1 MLIRSISLLSL
12 LASVVLA
19 DVQFVKPTAGASI
32 SGGGSTL
39 SVSWEDSGDDP
50 PLSSLTTY
58 TLFLCAGGND
68 AASQKQIPL
77 GDSGGQGK
85 FSDGNEASGKV
96 DANFGASLPNAYF
109 LKMISTGPGGT
120 VTNYSPRFS
129 LTGMKGTF
137 PAAVLAGIQK
147 VSGTDGPPTEKMGG
161 NLPKTGVNA
170 PSESFAIPFASQT
183 GAIFYAPM
191 QKRPGTKITAKDAKP
206 LYPTSSVTLA
216 TGFLPTPK
224 QTTTFTATMTIST
237 ESRAHTASPAAQP
250 KDDMQKFLERW
261 RD

>member
-1 MLIRSISLLSL
+1 MADNHALLRS
-12 LASVVLA
+12 
-19 DVQFVKPTAGASI
+19 
-32 SGGGSTL
+32 
-39 SVSWEDSGDDP
+39 
-50 PLSSLTTY
+50 
-58 TLFLCAGGND
+58 
-68 AASQKQIPL
+68 
-77 GDSGGQGK
+77 
-85 FSDGNEASGKV
+85 
-96 DANFGASLPNAYF
+96 F

-237 ESRAHTASPAAQP
+237 ESRAHTVRRSTRLSALDLWTNKCFRHLQPHNQKTICRSFWNVGETDGMGHHIAQRIP
-250 KDDMQKFLERW
+250 SCKL
-261 RD
+261 